1 MRLIP
6 PASVRQTDI
15 GLLLLRVVAG
25 VIFAAHGAQ
34 KLFVFGFSGVAG
46 AFGQM
51 GVPAAEIVGPLVAL
65 VEFFGGLALIFGLLT
80 RLAGVGLAVV
90 MLGAMLLVHLP
101 AGFFAPNG
109 VEFTLMLFGA
119 AAALV
124 FTGAGTFSLDAL
136 VTRGTR
142 VVAADRV
149 EEPRPVRR
157 VA

>member
-65 VEFFGGLALIFGLLT
+65 VDFFGGLALIFGLLT